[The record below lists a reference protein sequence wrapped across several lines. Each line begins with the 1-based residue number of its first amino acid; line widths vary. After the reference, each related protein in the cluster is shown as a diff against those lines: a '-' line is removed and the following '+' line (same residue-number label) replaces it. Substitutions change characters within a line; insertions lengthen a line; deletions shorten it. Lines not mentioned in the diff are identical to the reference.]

1 MDDIVVNQK
10 PETVELC
17 QSQVFLFHSKKT
29 QGKKLVW
36 KQSEMKQT
44 IPRTWEVLRI
54 DGIDAK
60 SFFIFVFWVVN
71 EDENFSF
78 SWELLWCEAK
88 TDTVRFSGTNLA
100 DSNTTYGEIGYT
112 NIQ

>member
-1 MDDIVVNQK
+1 
-10 PETVELC
+10 
-17 QSQVFLFHSKKT
+17 
-29 QGKKLVW
+29 
-36 KQSEMKQT
+36 MKQT
-44 IPRTWEVLRI
+44 IPRTWEVLPI

-71 EDENFSF
+71 KDENFRF

-100 DSNTTYGEIGYT
+100 DSNITYGEIGYT
-112 NIQ
+112 KQIIQ